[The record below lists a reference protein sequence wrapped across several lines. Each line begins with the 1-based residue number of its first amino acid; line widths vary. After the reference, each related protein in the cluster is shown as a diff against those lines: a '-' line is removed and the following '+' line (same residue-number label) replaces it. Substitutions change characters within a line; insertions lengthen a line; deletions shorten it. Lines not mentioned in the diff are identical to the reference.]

1 MNQLIDVIREMD
13 RALPPAP
20 WEGVGVGEGP
30 EDTLQ
35 DANGNNFAYDMWEGV
50 PERIARLR
58 NALPGIIQILET
70 ARAAMT
76 TATPGY
82 KTRDPFFGYVIHN
95 GIPILLRFRESL
107 TLSRSIW
114 GTPED
119 LSFCVRFRPEEIFD
133 TPEEALDA
141 YHKREQH
148 PTDISD
154 TPEGDT

>member
-1 MNQLIDVIREMD
+1 MNQLIDDLRELD
-13 RALPPAP
+13 RTLPPAP
-20 WEGVGVGEGP
+20 WEGVGVGVP
-30 EDTLQ
+30 EDALQ

-50 PERIARLR
+50 PEMLARLR
-58 NALPGIIQILET
+58 NALPDIIQMLGQRKT
-70 ARAAMT
+70 ANAATT

-119 LSFCVRFRPEEIFD
+119 MSFCVRFRPDEIFD
-133 TPEEALDA
+133 TPEEALA
-141 YHKREQH
+141 AHRQQEQH
-148 PTDISD
+148 PTD
-154 TPEGDT
+154 TPEGDL